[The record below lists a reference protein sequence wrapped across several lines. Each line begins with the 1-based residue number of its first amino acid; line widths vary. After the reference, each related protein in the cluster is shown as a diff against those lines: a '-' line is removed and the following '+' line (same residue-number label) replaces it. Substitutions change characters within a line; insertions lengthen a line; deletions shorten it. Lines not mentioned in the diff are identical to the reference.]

1 LGAGALRERIDVSQA
16 GRRARR
22 RVLDSLWAVLLAAIA
37 ASVAWY
43 VAHRVLGHSEPFF
56 APIAA
61 AISLSTSQIQRS
73 RRIAQMVGGVLLGI
87 VLAEGLSSLLGDG
100 TAALGAVVLITM
112 VVALAVGA
120 GFFGDGMMFPNQATA
135 SAVLVVALH
144 KHGTGSERAVD
155 AIVGGVVAY
164 VIGVGLF
171 PAHPVKLVQNAEQR
185 VLESLAGR
193 LSQVL
198 GLLRE
203 GGTPNDDWTLK
214 TGFEIH
220 QRLNGLARARATARV
235 NVRVAPRRWRL
246 RGAVA
251 AEDRRTAQ
259 LDLLANAVLSL
270 IRSLTASAVAEAAPP
285 FELQSR
291 VAQLAGALR
300 GLSEAPRPW
309 PDGVIQEAERAARA
323 AIEYATARGVDR
335 EQVVA
340 AILRA
345 TARDLIAVVDLDV

>member
-37 ASVAWY
+37 AAISWY
-43 VAHRVLGHSEPFF
+43 VAHHVLGHPQPFF

-87 VLAEGLSSLLGDG
+87 VLAEGLHSLLGDSTG
-100 TAALGAVVLITM
+100 ALGAIVLITM

-120 GFFGDGMMFPNQATA
+120 GFFGDGMMFPNQAVA
-135 SAVLVVALH
+135 SAVLVVTLH
-144 KHGTGSERAVD
+144 KHGTGAERAID
-155 AIVGGVVAY
+155 AIVGGAVAL

-171 PAHPVKLVQNAEQR
+171 PAHPLKLLQDAEQR
-185 VLESLAGR
+185 VLETLAAR
-193 LSQVL
+193 LSEVL
-198 GLLRE
+198 SLLRE
-203 GGTPNDDWTLK
+203 GRTPDENWTLK

-220 QRLNGLARARATARV
+220 QRLSGLARARATARV

-246 RGAVA
+246 RGAVE

-259 LDLLANAVLSL
+259 LDLLANAVISL
-270 IRSLTASAVAEAAPP
+270 MRALTASVVAEAAPT
-285 FELQSR
+285 FELQSQ
-291 VAQLAGALR
+291 VARLADALR
-300 GLSEAPRPW
+300 WLSEAPRPW

-323 AIEYATARGVDR
+323 AVEYTTVRGVDR

-345 TARDLIAVVDLDV
+345 AARDLIAVVDLDV